1 MKVEFHKHNL
11 GQAELNQIKKVLT
24 SVFLTTGPATEKFE
38 KEFAKYLKCKYV
50 IGVNSCTAALHLSL
64 LAHGIGKGDEIITT
78 PLSFAAT
85 ANAIEHVGA
94 KPIFVDVLPETGNIN
109 PELIEKAITKKTK
122 AIIPVHLYG
131 QMADMKK
138 IKRIANKH
146 KLIIIE
152 DAAHCVEGQRDKIR
166 PAQLSDCACFSFH
179 AIKTMTAGESGAVAT
194 NNKKIAE
201 KIKELRNHGMNQNAL
216 KRYEQKYQPWDI
228 KELGLKY
235 NMSDIQAAILIPQIK
250 NLEKRLSVRKKIA
263 NQYQKA
269 LRQMPNVETL
279 KTQPKTKHALNS
291 FTILVNEKKR
301 GSVIY
306 QLKKQGVGVIVN
318 FYPIIPLLTY
328 YRKRY
333 GFQSGMF
340 SQAEKISK
348 KVISLPL
355 YPRLTSQEI
364 NYIIKILKSVIS

>member
-1 MKVEFHKHNL
+1 MKIEFHKHNL
-11 GQAELNQIKKVLT
+11 GQAELNQIKKAFN
-24 SVFLTTGPATEKFE
+24 SVFLTTGPMTDKFE
-38 KEFAKYLKCKYV
+38 KEFAQYLKCKYV

-64 LAHGIGKGDEIITT
+64 LAHGIGKGDEVITT
-78 PLSFAAT
+78 VLSFAAT

-109 PELIEKAITKKTK
+109 PELIKKAITKKTK

-131 QMADMKK
+131 QMADIKK
-138 IKRIANKH
+138 IKKIAKKH
-146 KLIIIE
+146 KLVIIE
-152 DAAHCVEGQRDKIR
+152 DAAHCIEGQRGKVK

-179 AIKTMTAGESGAVAT
+179 AIKTMTAGEGGAVAT
-194 NNKKIAE
+194 NNKKIAA
-201 KIKELRNHGMNQNAL
+201 KIKELRNHGMNRDAL
-216 KRYEQKYQPWDI
+216 KRYKQKYQPWDI

-250 NLEKRLSVRKKIA
+250 NLEKRLKARKKIA

-301 GSVIY
+301 DSIIY

-328 YRKRY
+328 YRKKY
-333 GFQSGMF
+333 GFKSGLF
-340 SQAEKISK
+340 PQAEQISQ

-355 YPRLTSQEI
+355 YPKLSSQEI
-364 NYIIKILKSVIS
+364 DYVIKTLKSVIK